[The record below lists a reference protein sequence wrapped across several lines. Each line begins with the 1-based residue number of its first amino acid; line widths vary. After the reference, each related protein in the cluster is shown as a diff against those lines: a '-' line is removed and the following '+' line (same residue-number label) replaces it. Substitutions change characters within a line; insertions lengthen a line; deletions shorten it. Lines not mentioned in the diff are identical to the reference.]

1 MNFEQKRESARKDY
15 ESGMKYKDIA
25 QKYDVSLNTVKSW
38 KTRYKWQRAP
48 TKKGVHTK
56 NEKCAHKKETDAAI
70 DNLNN
75 SSLTDKQKAFVL
87 EYLRIYNATQAYI
100 NVYGATYNTAKT
112 NGPKLLENAGVQ
124 AQIKQIRAAKLHEL
138 SIEPFDL
145 IEDIAKEAKADIG
158 DYVSFGSWPEL
169 LTEVT
174 KSHKKFKDKAGHE
187 LAADVVENK
196 PILDSNG
203 HKVYYHHSYLYFKDQ
218 DKVDTTLIKKIKMG
232 KDGPVI
238 ELQDKGK
245 AREQLLDWLPKPET
259 DKDINNYELLQA
271 QLAKAK
277 ADAQKTEANARIAKH
292 EADQLENNKYV
303 NPEIVA
309 LSNLLKERMQKEDDI
324 TSETNN

>member
-1 MNFEQKRESARKDY
+1 MNFEQKRDSARKDY

-48 TKKGVHTK
+48 TKKSVHTK
-56 NEKCAHKKETDAAI
+56 NEKYAHKKETDAAI

-112 NGPKLLENAGVQ
+112 NGPKLLENTGVQ

-145 IEDIAKEAKADIG
+145 ITDIAKEAKADIG

-174 KSHKKFKDKAGHE
+174 KSHKKFKDKVGHE

-203 HKVYYHHSYLYFKDQ
+203 YKIYYHHSYLYFKDQ

-232 KDGPVI
+232 KDDPVI

-245 AREQLLDWLPKPET
+245 AREQLLDWLPKP
-259 DKDINNYELLQA
+259 
-271 QLAKAK
+271 
-277 ADAQKTEANARIAKH
+277 
-292 EADQLENNKYV
+292 
-303 NPEIVA
+303 
-309 LSNLLKERMQKEDDI
+309 
-324 TSETNN
+324 

>member
-48 TKKGVHTK
+48 TKKSVHTK

-70 DNLNN
+70 NKLNN

-124 AQIKQIRAAKLHEL
+124 EQIKQIRASKLHEL

-145 IEDIAKEAKADIG
+145 ITDIAKEAKADIG

-203 HKVYYHHSYLYFKDQ
+203 HKMYYHHSYLYFKDQ

-238 ELQDKGK
+238 ELQDTRTTIG
-245 AREQLLDWLPKPET
+245 L
-259 DKDINNYELLQA
+259 
-271 QLAKAK
+271 
-277 ADAQKTEANARIAKH
+277 
-292 EADQLENNKYV
+292 
-303 NPEIVA
+303 VA
-309 LSNLLKERMQKEDDI
+309 
-324 TSETNN
+324 

>member
-48 TKKGVHTK
+48 TKKSVHTK

-145 IEDIAKEAKADIG
+145 IADIAKEAKADIG

-245 AREQLLDWLPKPET
+245 AREQLLDWLKNDYGDKT
-259 DKDINNYELLQA
+259 DPFKDISTEDLRRLVADIDSTQA
-271 QLAKAK
+271 
-277 ADAQKTEANARIAKH
+277 N
-292 EADQLENNKYV
+292 
-303 NPEIVA
+303 
-309 LSNLLKERMQKEDDI
+309 
-324 TSETNN
+324 

>member
-48 TKKGVHTK
+48 TKKSVHTK

-145 IEDIAKEAKADIG
+145 ITDIAKEAKADIG

-245 AREQLLDWLPKPET
+245 AREQLLDWLKNDYGDKT
-259 DKDINNYELLQA
+259 DPFKDISTEDLRRLVADIDSTQA
-271 QLAKAK
+271 
-277 ADAQKTEANARIAKH
+277 N
-292 EADQLENNKYV
+292 
-303 NPEIVA
+303 
-309 LSNLLKERMQKEDDI
+309 
-324 TSETNN
+324 

>member
-25 QKYDVSLNTVKSW
+25 QKYDISLNTVKSW

-48 TKKGVHTK
+48 TKKSVHTK

-75 SSLTDKQKAFVL
+75 SNLTDKQKAFVL

-124 AQIKQIRAAKLHEL
+124 AQIKQIRVAKLHEL

-145 IEDIAKEAKADIG
+145 ITDIAKEAKADIG

-203 HKVYYHHSYLYFKDQ
+203 HKIYYHHSYLYFKDQ
-218 DKVDTTLIKKIKMG
+218 DKVDTTLIKK
-232 KDGPVI
+232 
-238 ELQDKGK
+238 
-245 AREQLLDWLPKPET
+245 
-259 DKDINNYELLQA
+259 
-271 QLAKAK
+271 
-277 ADAQKTEANARIAKH
+277 
-292 EADQLENNKYV
+292 NK
-303 NPEIVA
+303 NG
-309 LSNLLKERMQKEDDI
+309 
-324 TSETNN
+324 

>member
-48 TKKGVHTK
+48 TKKSVHTK

-70 DNLNN
+70 NKLNN

-145 IEDIAKEAKADIG
+145 IADIAKEAKADIG

-245 AREQLLDWLPKPET
+245 AREQLLDWLKNDYGDKT
-259 DKDINNYELLQA
+259 DPFKDISTEDLRRLVADIDSTQA
-271 QLAKAK
+271 
-277 ADAQKTEANARIAKH
+277 N
-292 EADQLENNKYV
+292 
-303 NPEIVA
+303 
-309 LSNLLKERMQKEDDI
+309 
-324 TSETNN
+324 